1 MASDSSFPLFY
12 FYQIS
17 SEMTI
22 ARPKTAQHASNE
34 FLTLFDF
41 RLLIRSDQGGSSPLN
56 HGRYIKLEEKKR
68 KKKTSR
74 TAIGVLR
81 RREGLKSSGKT
92 RVAN

>member
-12 FYQIS
+12 FCQIS

-56 HGRYIKLEEKKR
+56 HGRYIKLEEKK
-68 KKKTSR
+68 KTSR

>member
-12 FYQIS
+12 FYQIN

-41 RLLIRSDQGGSSPLN
+41 RLLIRSDQG
-56 HGRYIKLEEKKR
+56 RYIKLEEKK
-68 KKKTSR
+68 KKKKR
-74 TAIGVLR
+74 LLGQRLVF
-81 RREGLKSSGKT
+81 
-92 RVAN
+92 